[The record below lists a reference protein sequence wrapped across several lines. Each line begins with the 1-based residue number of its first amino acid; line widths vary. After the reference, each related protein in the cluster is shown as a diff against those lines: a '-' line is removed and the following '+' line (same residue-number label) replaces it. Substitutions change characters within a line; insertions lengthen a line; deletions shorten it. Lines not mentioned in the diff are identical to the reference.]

1 MSPELMEKLERFL
14 PIRVVARVED
24 GRIEGRVENSFSMD
38 WEKSRINIFW
48 SGKAYSMLGE
58 HNLDGV
64 SWANSNVNKYKYTEF
79 VLDPMQDDC
88 PIEIDWESWLAAK
101 TKYDKRNAPFKAKPG
116 GAHMLRAMAAER
128 ELAIIKPQLDNVCKE
143 RTALE
148 DKLDS
153 IVELINPTTT
163 TEEE

>member
-1 MSPELMEKLERFL
+1 MSPGLMEKLERLL
-14 PIRVVARVED
+14 PIRVVARIED

-64 SWANSNVNKYKYTEF
+64 SWAKSNVNQFKYTEF

-88 PIEIDWESWLAAK
+88 PIEIDWESWLTAQ
-101 TKYDKRNAPFKAKPG
+101 TKYDKRNAPFKTKPG
-116 GAHMLRAMAAER
+116 GAYQLRAMAAER
-128 ELAIIKPQLDNVCKE
+128 ELAVVKPQLDNVCKQCTE
-143 RTALE
+143 LE

-153 IVELINPTTT
+153 INALLNPTT